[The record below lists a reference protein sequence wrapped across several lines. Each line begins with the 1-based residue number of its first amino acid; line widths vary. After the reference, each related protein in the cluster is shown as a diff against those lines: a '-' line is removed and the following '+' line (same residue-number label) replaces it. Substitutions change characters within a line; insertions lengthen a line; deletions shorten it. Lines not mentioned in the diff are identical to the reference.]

1 MAETKGKQLL
11 ASVMPEDK
19 DDNSDDVPPLMTR
32 SDVVKLAYT
41 DRHASRLNRLKKT
54 SLSTNYF

>member
-54 SLSTNYF
+54 